1 MKAKTKTRSND
12 EIRHQMLNYL
22 RSRNANA
29 RSARSDKTG
38 AAVKISVMRRELK
51 ERHGLTQSEV
61 RSNLTYLISE
71 GWAEEQQITKSVPTR
86 SGGVYPSST
95 SYYQITA
102 RGIDKIE
109 GEGEFTM
116 DKFHGIRIEATGQNI
131 ITVGDGNQVDAK
143 YETLAEA
150 FVDLKE
156 EIKRLD
162 ITERDKLDLVG
173 DVDSIQS
180 QLSKST
186 PNQSVV
192 RSLWSGIKQ
201 VCEFAGLA
209 DKIVRI
215 SGMLDRLISHKAES

>member
-1 MKAKTKTRSND
+1 MKAKTRTRSND
-12 EIRHQMLNYL
+12 EIRRQMLSYL
-22 RSRNANA
+22 HSRNANA

-38 AAVKISVMRRELK
+38 AAVKISVMRKELK

-71 GWAEEQQITKSVPTR
+71 GWAEEQQIVKSVPTR
-86 SGGVYPSST
+86 SGGVDPSST

-150 FVDLKE
+150 FVELKE

-162 ITERDKLDLVG
+162 IAERDKLDLVG

-180 QLSKST
+180 QLSKSA
-186 PNQSVV
+186 PNQSVI

-215 SGMLDRLISHKAES
+215 SGMLERFISHDG